1 MSRGSILIVGGGI
14 GGLSTAIAVQKKGY
28 DATVV
33 ELNSDVHSSVYG
45 VGIIQ
50 PMNALRALD
59 MIGVAQDCIAA
70 GYPAKRWGGLYATD
84 GTFIKEMPGTP
95 VPGLDLPPMNGLT
108 RPKLHEIL
116 TSHAVEAGVTI
127 RYSTTFAQ
135 LDDDGDGVDISFTD
149 GTTGRFDIVV
159 GADGVYSK
167 TRGYVVEGEV
177 RPYYI
182 GQSAYRVNIPLLPE
196 IDSIILQAGP
206 EGMAGLVPIGEDL
219 AYLFYN
225 AHMEAQPTPESGD
238 DTAQKL
244 RDYLAPFD
252 GFMGR
257 IRDEFIDDGC
267 EIVLRP
273 EESLIVE
280 APWHKGRIV
289 LLGDS
294 VHAITPHLGQGAAQ
308 AIEDGV
314 VLADCL
320 AEHDDLAV
328 AFREYTDRRF
338 ERCKLIVDTSLDIAE
353 WEMGRKPGFDNIAAT
368 DHVLEVMAQPL

>member
-1 MSRGSILIVGGGI
+1 MSRGPVLVVGGGI
-14 GGLSTAIAVQKKGY
+14 GGLSAAIALRQKGY
-28 DATVV
+28 AVTVV
-33 ELNSDVHSSVYG
+33 ERQSDVHSSVYG

-59 MIGVAQDCIAA
+59 LIGCARDCIAA
-70 GYPAKRWGGLYATD
+70 GYAAKRWGGLYATD

-95 VPGLDLPPMNGLT
+95 VPGVDLPPMNGLT

-116 TSHAVEAGVTI
+116 TDHALDAGVTI
-127 RYSTTFAQ
+127 RYSTTFSE
-135 LDDDGDGVDISFTD
+135 LKDDGDGVDVTFD
-149 GTTGRFDIVV
+149 DDTTGRFDIVV

-167 TRGYVVEGEV
+167 VRAYVVEGEV
-177 RPYYI
+177 TPYYI

-196 IDSIILQAGP
+196 IDSIILQASP
-206 EGMAGLVPIGEDL
+206 AGMAGLVPIGKDL

-225 AHMEAQPTPESGD
+225 AQMEKQAPDSGMD
-238 DTAQKL
+238 SAERL
-244 RDYLAPFD
+244 REYLAPFG

-257 IRDEFIDDGC
+257 IRDEFIDD
-267 EIVLRP
+267 ESDIVLRP

-280 APWHKGRIV
+280 APWHRGRIV
-289 LLGDS
+289 LMGDA

-314 VLADCL
+314 VLADVL
-320 AEHDDLAV
+320 ARHEDLEA
-328 AFREYTDRRF
+328 AFAEFTDRRF
-338 ERCKLIVDTSLDIAE
+338 ERCKLVVDTSLDIAE
-353 WEMGRKPGFDNIAAT
+353 WEMGRKPGFDNVAAT